1 MAVPSQQAES
11 ATRNSNYSKNGQ
23 PIVDGCQCQ
32 ACAEVLRS
40 VLIWAERPEPGRMS
54 GARFLSKRRRGG
66 RVMTKTLATL
76 AVGAT
81 AAIGAVASPTAADAR
96 WRHHGFP
103 IPPLVGGLA
112 AGAPLGGALGGP
124 RNSHEYAH

>member
-1 MAVPSQQAES
+1 MPM
-11 ATRNSNYSKNGQ
+11 
-23 PIVDGCQCQ
+23 P

-54 GARFLSKRRRGG
+54 GARFLSKRRSGG

-81 AAIGAVASPTAADAR
+81 VAIGAVASPTAADAR

-103 IPPLVGGLA
+103 VAPVVGGLA
-112 AGAPLGGALGGP
+112 AGALLGPSPGAP
-124 RNSHEYAH
+124 RYHSH

>member
-11 ATRNSNYSKNGQ
+11 ATRNSNYSKDGQ

-40 VLIWAERPEPGRMS
+40 VLIWAERPETGRMS
-54 GARFLSKRRRGG
+54 GARFLSKRRSGG

-76 AVGAT
+76 AIGAT
-81 AAIGAVASPTAADAR
+81 VAIGAVASPTGADAP
-96 WRHHGFP
+96 WGHHGFP
-103 IPPLVGGLA
+103 APPLAGGVA
-112 AGAPLGGALGGP
+112 GGA
-124 RNSHEYAH
+124 